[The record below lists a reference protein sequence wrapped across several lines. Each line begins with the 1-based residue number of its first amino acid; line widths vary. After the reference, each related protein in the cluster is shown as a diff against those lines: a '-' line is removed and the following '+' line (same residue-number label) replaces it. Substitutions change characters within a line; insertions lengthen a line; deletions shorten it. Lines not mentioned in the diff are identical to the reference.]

1 MSDRETTKREILR
14 VTDLSKSYYHLG
26 REVPI
31 LSRANLVLYE
41 GDMLSV
47 SGKSGIGKSTFLH
60 VVGTLDRPTAGSV
73 HYWGEDVFSMSD
85 GVLARFRNEQ
95 LGFIFQFHHLLP
107 EFTALENVMIPALI
121 ARRDSRSA
129 RERAEGLLEDVGLS
143 HRREHRPGELSG
155 GEQQRV
161 AIARALMMKPR
172 IVYAD
177 EPTGNLDERTSEEIH
192 ELLFRLNAELG
203 LTLVIVT
210 HSAALAAR
218 LPSRY
223 VMRGGTIEKAQE

>member
-1 MSDRETTKREILR
+1 MSDRGTEKREILR

-31 LSRANLVLYE
+31 LNRANLVLYE

-129 RERAEGLLEDVGLS
+129 RERAEGLLEEVGLS

-172 IVYAD
+172 IVFAD
-177 EPTGNLDERTSEEIH
+177 EPTGNLDERTSDEIH
-192 ELLFRLNAELG
+192 ELLFRLNEDLN
-203 LTLVIVT
+203 LTLVVVT
-210 HSAALAAR
+210 HSASLAKR

-223 VMRGGTIEKAQE
+223 VMRDGTLEKSDG